1 MFEVRRGVTSGA
13 GVVGREY
20 EERSWGRRE
29 DARVLLFELCASCA
43 AVFSLGSFNTRCAP
57 STALAVCVA
66 DFSYHVFI
74 LNRASTNGHHVL
86 TNKDSGVNG
95 C

>member
-20 EERSWGRRE
+20 EERSWGSGE
-29 DARVLLFELCASCA
+29 GAHVLLFELCASCT
-43 AVFSLGSFNTRCAP
+43 AVFSLGSFNMRCAP
-57 STALAVCVA
+57 STALAVCVV
-66 DFSYHVFI
+66 DFSYQVFI
-74 LNRASTNGHHVL
+74 LNRTSTNGHQVL
-86 TNKDSGVNG
+86 NNKERGVNG